1 MGYKSVITT
10 WKKIQ
15 DWVLEL
21 LAGMGIG
28 SAYKYDSQT
37 GKATIEADNGVE
49 IKSNGQVKTQSS
61 GFAWINSLG
70 QWVMNLG
77 ADWGIFGNYRYGQDG
92 NGHGTWNGIYQRD
105 GNGNNLEVLHSDDYI
120 TQMAY
125 KGHNRLMLKADGT
138 YIESAYAN
146 HVDQTA
152 IYLGELIFNIGNVQ
166 YNNLYSGLGFKNS
179 QSGGGLSDD
188 ANLVLKFGNVA
199 IIEAL
204 KNSVAFSHRYD
215 VSSTPYRIIRSG
227 RDLQDKAFY
236 TELLMNNRAFL
247 QTGAGDLAGGMP
259 TPPGEESNINNTNSY
274 LRLFYPNGKQL
285 LFYGPGNDHGIV
297 LYYPTGTKAIDIEPD
312 SNNNLGVSDFGGG
325 MVLRYKD
332 GSAAIVIKNGT
343 GYGSGYR
350 SIIME
355 GLAAS
360 INTDSVSIGST
371 LTTGSV
377 YIRTKSNNTNMII
390 QLESPRIVFMS
401 NLQEGIKADYKQ
413 VFYTNNARKAIK
425 TYYYEYSGTY
435 DAANPQFALYKSQ
448 MGSPFTTLDI
458 AGRCRHMHATIKFT
472 NSSNNLNIFNLCD
485 KCYICNSSG
494 DVWVNL
500 NDVTYQM
507 TDGTAYTIFFQFEIE
522 ES

>member
-37 GKATIEADNGVE
+37 GKATIEANSEVETKTNGTA
-49 IKSNGQVKTQSS
+49 KTQSA

-70 QWVMNLG
+70 QWIINLG
-77 ADWGIFGNYRYGQDG
+77 TNIAETWGILGNYRFGQDAGG
-92 NGHGTWNGIYQRD
+92 NGTWNGIFQKD
-105 GNGNNLEVLHSDDYI
+105 TQGNNLEVLHSDVDI
-120 TQMAY
+120 TQLAVGGNNRVVL
-125 KGHNRLMLKADGT
+125 KGEGT
-138 YIESAYAN
+138 YLVSPYAN

-152 IYLGELIFNIGNVQ
+152 IYLGELIFNIGNIQ
-166 YNNLYSGLGFKNS
+166 YNNLYNGLGFKNS
-179 QSGGGLSDD
+179 KSGGGLSDD
-188 ANLVLKFGNVA
+188 ANLVLKLGNVA

-204 KNSVAFSHRYD
+204 KNSVAFSHRYGN
-215 VSSTPYRIIRSG
+215 STTPYRIIRSG
-227 RDLQDKAFY
+227 RDTLDKAFY
-236 TELLMNNRAFL
+236 TEFLMNNRAFL
-247 QTGAGDLAGGMP
+247 QIGSGDLSDGMP
-259 TPPGEESNINNTNSY
+259 TPPGEESGINNTNSY
-274 LRLFYPNGKQL
+274 MRLFYPNGKQL
-285 LFYGPGNDHGIV
+285 LFYGPGPSSGTLGKTTFYTSNGIPV
-297 LYYPTGTKAIDIEPD
+297 FSFYSSSGSGTLWGTLEIGVDDEDRKIYVNCCRQIYFC
-312 SNNNLGVSDFGGG
+312 SNLGGTIGIGNRGSNIAHHTIIIGNGNSEVRFQFG
-325 MVLRYKD
+325 D
-332 GSAAIVIKNGT
+332 T
-343 GYGSGYR
+343 Q
-350 SIIME
+350 
-355 GLAAS
+355 
-360 INTDSVSIGST
+360 
-371 LTTGSV
+371 
-377 YIRTKSNNTNMII
+377 TN
-390 QLESPRIVFMS
+390 
-401 NLQEGIKADYKQ
+401 IKADYKQ
-413 VFYTNNARKAIK
+413 VTTSGSVKKAFK